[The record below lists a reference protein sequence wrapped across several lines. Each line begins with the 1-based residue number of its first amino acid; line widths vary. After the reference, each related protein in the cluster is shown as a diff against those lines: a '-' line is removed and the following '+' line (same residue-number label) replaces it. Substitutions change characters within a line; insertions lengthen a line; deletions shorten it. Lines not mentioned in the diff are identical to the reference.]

1 MNNSS
6 LGWRGALSLALI
18 AALCGLALVW
28 TNQVTA
34 PQIAAHRQAQA
45 RALMSSLLL
54 PRQQQELQSLQQ
66 WHDNILSA
74 CSDWWLLRLTETGYA
89 GPIDLLAYWQTF
101 TDGQPSQLKLRVLKH
116 LETPGIGDFID
127 HERDDYLPGKDSL
140 TVTDWQSMDTVTGAT
155 ITHSA
160 LRRAAQSV
168 AQLLDEETRSSFCDS
183 TAQPST
189 SNQS

>member
-1 MNNSS
+1 MNNAS
-6 LGWRGALSLALI
+6 LSWRSALSLALI

-101 TDGQPSQLKLRVLKH
+101 TDNQPSQLKLRVLKH

-127 HERDDYLPGKDSL
+127 HERNNYLPDNDSL
-140 TVTDWQSMDTVTGAT
+140 TVADWQSMDTVTGAT
-155 ITHSA
+155 ITHNA

-168 AQLLDEETRSSFCDS
+168 AQRLDEQTRSSFCDLPE
-183 TAQPST
+183 QRST
-189 SNQS
+189 SNRP